1 MAGIVDVDPKIR
13 SAIES
18 LKELLII
25 ISGLAAT
32 NSILQLLESTL
43 QNGQYSLTRLQFVP
57 LLLCVI
63 NILTI
68 ARFSHGNYRQLDEE
82 YSGGEGKGG
91 SHAILTG
98 SARVA
103 ADFTVVLI
111 EALILSLA
119 SFLFVSPAQYIALI
133 ATLLVLDALWFF
145 FAHTNTS
152 NAPNTSSDELSASKS
167 KAWALNNI
175 VFGIIFVVLSRFPS
189 GDSRATTI
197 LVVIF
202 SALAFTNFSIDIFT
216 EVRFYFPRPTVAK
229 WDVFL
234 GAPFTGK
241 YNIKTGE
248 WLDSDSNLKILID
261 ALIEDLQGA
270 GYRVHSAHKI
280 EEFGKNLRSPA
291 DALVEDLAAV
301 RASQVMVAIMTSPP
315 SPGLQIE
322 LGAAITLQKPIIQVI
337 GQGVELPYLNQGL
350 SKYPNAREVR
360 YRTVDD
366 CVKLVRN
373 ELVRQQL
380 QFVSPVR
387 SSGR

>member
-1 MAGIVDVDPKIR
+1 MIGSEGGNPKIR

-43 QNGQYSLTRLQFVP
+43 QNGQYSLTRLQLVP
-57 LLLCVI
+57 SLLCVI

-91 SHAILTG
+91 SHALLTG

-119 SFLFVSPAQYIALI
+119 SFLFVNPLQYIALI
-133 ATLLVLDALWFF
+133 AALLILDALWFF

-152 NAPNTSSDELSASKS
+152 DAPNTASDELSVSKS

-175 VFGIIFVVLSRFPS
+175 IFGILF
-189 GDSRATTI
+189 
-197 LVVIF
+197 VIF
-202 SALAFTNFSIDIFT
+202 SFFRSGDARMTAILVIIFTALALINFSIDILT
-216 EVRFYFPRPTVAK
+216 EVSFYFPRPTVAR

-234 GAPFTGK
+234 GAPFTDK
-241 YNIKTGE
+241 FDSKNGE
-248 WLDSDSNLKILID
+248 WLDSHSNLKELID
-261 ALIEDLQGA
+261 SLVKDLQAA
-270 GYRVHSAHKI
+270 GYQVYSAHQI
-280 EEFGKNLRSPA
+280 EEYGKSLRSPA
-291 DALVEDLAAV
+291 DALVEDLSAV
-301 RASQVMVAIMTSPP
+301 RTSQIIVAIMTFPP

-322 LGAAITLQKPIIQVI
+322 LGAAITLAKPIIQVSE
-337 GQGVELPYLNQGL
+337 QGVDLPYLNRGL
-350 SKYPNAREVR
+350 SRYPNVREIR
-360 YRTVDD
+360 YRMVDD
-366 CVKLVRN
+366 CVKLVRK
-373 ELVRQQL
+373 ELVRQQIKPIL
-380 QFVSPVR
+380 PVKSR
-387 SSGR
+387 TR